1 MKITLKDFAPQPK
14 MQFQPVEEDDDD
26 LSQAIRGD
34 IERQDDQW
42 QLNEDLDGDKLSAF
56 WDEALKDLGVTE
68 PEATEEQA

>member
-26 LSQAIRGD
+26 LSQSIRGD

-42 QLNEDLDGDKLSAF
+42 QLNDDLDGDKLSAF
-56 WDEALKDLGVTE
+56 WDEALKDLRTE
-68 PEATEEQA
+68 PDALED

>member
-56 WDEALKDLGVTE
+56 WDEALKDLGVAE
-68 PEATEEQA
+68 PEVNEEQA

>member
-56 WDEALKDLGVTE
+56 WDEALNDLRAE
-68 PEATEEQA
+68 RPEAAED

>member
-68 PEATEEQA
+68 PEVNEEQA

>member
-56 WDEALKDLGVTE
+56 WDEALKDLSV
-68 PEATEEQA
+68 PEQETEEA